1 MEVVLKAVQKLISE
15 QIEEIKTARGN
26 MSLYPKSIMELV
38 FSEVIIFYLVIITV
52 GTLKLLI

>member
-38 FSEVIIFYLVIITV
+38 FSEVIIFYRVIITV
-52 GTLKLLI
+52 H